1 MTKSI
6 ISTSNYTG
14 PERRKY
20 TKTPEQLEE
29 DIRQMFIDHEVR
41 ERDWI
46 NKLIDDLKT
55 EAFPSGDLTGH
66 CGYHESKIRAIKAE
80 EEFWHTAKSEAL
92 KHGISGLFAVGK
104 WVVILGLVGLAYKL
118 GFGPAMAKAL
128 GV

>member
-1 MTKSI
+1 MTQEI
-6 ISTSNYTG
+6 MTEHYAG

-20 TKTPEQLEE
+20 TKTPEQLEAG
-29 DIRQMFIDHEVR
+29 IRQMFIDHEAR
-41 ERDWI
+41 ERDWT

-66 CGYHESKIRAIKAE
+66 CDYHESKIRAAQAE

-104 WVVILGLVGLAYKL
+104 WILILSLLGMAYKL
-118 GFGPAMAKAL
+118 GFGPAMAKIF
-128 GV
+128 GVS